1 MVAAAQKVLESFL
14 DAFGALSEPARQEVL
29 DEILRRAA
37 LEHHGLPTDEEL
49 AAAADVVFLQLDRAE
64 ERPLG

>member
-1 MVAAAQKVLESFL
+1 MVAAARQFLE
-14 DAFGALSEPARQEVL
+14 AFEALPQPAKQEVL

-49 AAAADVVFLQLDRAE
+49 VAAADAAFLQLDRE
-64 ERPLG
+64 EDRRAQG